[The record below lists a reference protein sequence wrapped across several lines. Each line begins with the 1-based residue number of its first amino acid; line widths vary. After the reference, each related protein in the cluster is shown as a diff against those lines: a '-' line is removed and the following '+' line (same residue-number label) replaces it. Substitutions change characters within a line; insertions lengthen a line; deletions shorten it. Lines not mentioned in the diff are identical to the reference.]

1 MLIRRILIIFWLS
14 SCVQAVAQSK
24 LKTENVI
31 LITFDGLRWQELF
44 NGADSSLMK
53 QQPYLKDSKL
63 REKYW
68 HADAVERRKLLLPFF
83 WNTLVSKGQIYGNRA
98 LGSKVN
104 VSNRMWFSYPGY
116 NELLT
121 GRADDERINSN
132 DKTYNPNT
140 TVLEFLNSQPSFKGR
155 VAAFTSWDCFPYII
169 NDKRS
174 GVFVSSGIVPASGA
188 KLTECEVVLNE
199 VMSATPNPLGDV
211 RLDAFTFYLGMEY
224 IKKNKPRV
232 MYFAFDETDDFAHG
246 GEYAAYLNAA
256 HYTDRFIGELWNY
269 LQSDAQYKDKTTI
282 IITTDH
288 GRGTD
293 AENWKHH
300 GIKIPE
306 ADQIWM
312 AVIGPDTKPLGEV
325 KVSAQLFQKQVAKT
339 VAAFLGLEFKVEGDS
354 TGPVQSMIGSR

>member
-1 MLIRRILIIFWLS
+1 MNKRLLFFLWIVVSLQGL
-14 SCVQAVAQSK
+14 AQSK
-24 LKTENVI
+24 LKTENII

-44 NGADSSLMK
+44 NGADSTFMK
-53 QQPYLKDSKL
+53 QQPFLKDPKL
-63 REKYW
+63 KEKYW
-68 HADAVERRKLLLPFF
+68 HTDATVRRKLLLPFI
-83 WNTLVSKGQIYGNRA
+83 WGTIASKGQIYGNRA
-98 LGSKVN
+98 YGSMVN
-104 VSNRMWFSYPGY
+104 VSNKMWFSYPGY

-121 GRADDERINSN
+121 GKADDARINSN
-132 DKTYNPNT
+132 NKMYNPNT
-140 TVLEFLNSQPSFKGR
+140 TVLEFLNSQPAFKGK

-174 GVFVSSGIVPASGA
+174 GVFVSAGIVPAAGGRLS
-188 KLTECEVVLNE
+188 EREMVINQ

-269 LQSDAQYKDKTTI
+269 LQSDDQYRNKTTI
-282 IITTDH
+282 LITTDH

-293 AENWKHH
+293 AESWKHH

-312 AVIGPDTKPLGEV
+312 AVIGPDTKPMGEV
-325 KVSAQLFQKQVAKT
+325 KASGQLFQKQIAKT
-339 VAAFLGLEFKVEGDS
+339 MAAFLGLEFEVGTES
-354 TGPVQSMIGSR
+354 TGPVQTMLGGQ